1 MTNEM
6 NEEDIKKLQAELDE
20 LKLDAYRYK
29 FIRST
34 VVNEEGIVGYD
45 KSVDEH
51 IKKRNENLN

>member
-1 MTNEM
+1 MSNKMHEK
-6 NEEDIKKLQAELDE
+6 DIEKLQAELDE

-34 VVNEEGIVGYD
+34 VVNEEGVVGYD

-51 IKKRNENLN
+51 IKKRNKNLN

>member
-1 MTNEM
+1 MTNKM
-6 NEEDIKKLQAELDE
+6 HEEDIEKLQAELEE

-34 VVNEEGIVGYD
+34 VVSEEGVVGYD

>member
-1 MTNEM
+1 MH
-6 NEEDIKKLQAELDE
+6 EEDIEKLQAELEE

-34 VVNEEGIVGYD
+34 VVSEEGVVGYD

>member
-1 MTNEM
+1 MCV
-6 NEEDIKKLQAELDE
+6 EDIEKLQAEIKE